1 MNIEAGQLQTTEDSP
16 SSSTGEFWSSLLRIN
31 DSNDVYEPFVQCTIC
46 QQILSYDVKNGT
58 NSLKLHVQNCTKKI
72 NLPKSTMPIDCYTN
86 KITTVSYDDKRT
98 VQTNMSSF
106 DRYCYKYDLMKTI
119 KPSADILIPVRTN
132 ISRTIKEIANEY
144 HFK

>member
-16 SSSTGEFWSSLLRIN
+16 SSSTGEFWSSLLRIK

-98 VQTNMSSF
+98 VTLACLKYFAFDMCPFNSVHGDRFKQICQVLIDIVINM
-106 DRYCYKYDLMKTI
+106 T
-119 KPSADILIPVRTN
+119 
-132 ISRTIKEIANEY
+132 
-144 HFK
+144 

>member
-1 MNIEAGQLQTTEDSP
+1 MNIRADQLQTTEDSP
-16 SSSTGEFWSSLLRIN
+16 SSSTGESRSSLLRIK

-86 KITTVSYDDKRT
+86 KIAAVSSDNKRMVT
-98 VQTNMSSF
+98 LACSKCCAFDMRSFNSVHGDGFKQICQVLIDIVINM
-106 DRYCYKYDLMKTI
+106 
-119 KPSADILIPVRTN
+119 A
-132 ISRTIKEIANEY
+132 
-144 HFK
+144 